1 MESIVNQEMVN
12 WLFKT
17 LSKTLSDDVLV
28 KIPKKKYE
36 KSLVLDLKDLI
47 KSYQRF
53 AVSTTTTN
61 PLIVLIVSVLQSS
74 SSLVIEERLADNVVT
89 FLKNDALKGSPSGFL
104 ASAAELEVEG
114 EEGSISVPTACLT
127 ILERL
132 SLNQSQCHPLLE
144 DDLFKG
150 QFATLFFSSLSDM
163 MASSTPANLF
173 DWHKVNQVQH
183 MLRLL
188 INLTGPKRK
197 LTMSFTDTQIL
208 ALFKGLLDVEKIIDE
223 EVKLT
228 GGDKVSVEKW
238 IDVQSLI
245 LVLLINICGTD
256 GSSAPVLIAN
266 YGNFSG

>member
-1 MESIVNQEMVN
+1 
-12 WLFKT
+12 
-17 LSKTLSDDVLV
+17 
-28 KIPKKKYE
+28 
-36 KSLVLDLKDLI
+36 
-47 KSYQRF
+47 
-53 AVSTTTTN
+53 
-61 PLIVLIVSVLQSS
+61 
-74 SSLVIEERLADNVVT
+74 
-89 FLKNDALKGSPSGFL
+89 
-104 ASAAELEVEG
+104 
-114 EEGSISVPTACLT
+114 
-127 ILERL
+127 
-132 SLNQSQCHPLLE
+132 
-144 DDLFKG
+144 
-150 QFATLFFSSLSDM
+150 M